1 MDPRADN
8 KINLAAK
15 EFGSM
20 IEAGGYLRGGRKW
33 IKERNRKISPS
44 FFWIFIYLAVSSQL
58 QHVESSLHHAGY
70 FVEEH
75 GLSNCGTRSPECSGF
90 SSCIVW
96 AQLLHGMWD
105 LSSLTR
111 DWTCVPCIRRHIL
124 NHWTTR
130 EVPSHGILRE
140 LKFHPYHMA
149 EMEEGSFLKGNL
161 KDSKPGGDAKCV
173 KQ

>member
-90 SSCIVW
+90 SSCIAW

-111 DWTCVPCIRRHIL
+111 DWTCVPCIVRWIL
-124 NHWTTR
+124 NCWTTG
-130 EVPSHGILRE
+130 EVPLPLFLEWPNLCLRE
-140 LKFHPYHMA
+140 SENKVCVPLSLLA
-149 EMEEGSFLKGNL
+149 RS
-161 KDSKPGGDAKCV
+161 GGPTSGGRLIF
-173 KQ
+173 

>member
-90 SSCIVW
+90 SSCIAW

-111 DWTCVPCIRRHIL
+111 DWTCVPCIGRQTL

-130 EVPSHGILRE
+130 EVPALFFLMHILKKLFFLFLAVPHGKNI
-140 LKFHPYHMA
+140 FGCATWHV
-149 EMEEGSFLKGNL
+149 GS
-161 KDSKPGGDAKCV
+161 
-173 KQ
+173 